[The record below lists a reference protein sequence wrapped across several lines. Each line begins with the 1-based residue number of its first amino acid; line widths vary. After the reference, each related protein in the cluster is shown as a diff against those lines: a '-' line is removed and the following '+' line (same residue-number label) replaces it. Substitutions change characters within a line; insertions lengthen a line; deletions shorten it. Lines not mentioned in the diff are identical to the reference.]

1 MSYLLRFDGASRG
14 NPGEGGSAAV
24 IYKNNE
30 IIDKCYYYHPKPVT
44 NNVAEY
50 YGLLGGLNMCIEKGY
65 DNIFVEGDSKLVIE
79 QVFGKWNCSHKNM
92 IPLNNQIKKIKKQ
105 FVSIYGKWIP
115 REENGDADEYSNVA
129 INKKNSI
136 GEKWFYIDN
145 NININNKSK
154 QKSITEFFNVNI
166 NENKSNDFIPKQ
178 KNTLMNY
185 FTVIKNTKKS
195 NSI

>member
-1 MSYLLRFDGASRG
+1 MSYLLRFDGACRG

-24 IYKNNE
+24 IYKDNE
-30 IIDKCYYYHPKPVT
+30 IIDKCYYYHPKTVT
-44 NNVAEY
+44 NNIAEY

-79 QVFGKWNCSHKNM
+79 QVFGKWKTRHKNL
-92 IPLNNQIKKIKKQ
+92 IPLNNQINKIKKL

-115 REENGDADEYSNVA
+115 REENGDADEYSNIA

-145 NININNKSK
+145 NKKIK
-154 QKSITEFFNVNI
+154 QKNITEFFNVNI